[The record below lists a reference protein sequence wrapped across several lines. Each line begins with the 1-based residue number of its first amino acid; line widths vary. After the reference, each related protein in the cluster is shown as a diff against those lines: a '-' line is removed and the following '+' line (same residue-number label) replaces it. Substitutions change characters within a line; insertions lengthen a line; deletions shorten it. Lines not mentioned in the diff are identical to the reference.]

1 MDKNFSLYLTKL
13 GFFDENT
20 AKEIIK
26 SNSIL
31 YNKYVKTIN
40 YEEKIE
46 S

>member
-26 SNSIL
+26 SNKL
-31 YNKYVKTIN
+31 LENKKFSDSSFHYLTV
-40 YEEKIE
+40 
-46 S
+46 